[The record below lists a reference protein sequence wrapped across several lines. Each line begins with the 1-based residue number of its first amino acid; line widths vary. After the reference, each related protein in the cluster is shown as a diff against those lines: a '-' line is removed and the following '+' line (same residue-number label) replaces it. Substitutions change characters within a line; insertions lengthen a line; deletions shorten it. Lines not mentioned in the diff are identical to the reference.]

1 MESAYFPV
9 SSSLFLANIGLL
21 FLLIAD
27 TVPSSKPSLNLFLVS
42 LAILRILLNGFV
54 ALSLAIVAPS
64 EARPDNPRSWAYPKA
79 LPVLP
84 AFFDRVSPKFF
95 SGFRSSPSPLSDP
108 FPFPLPLARLNPFDP
123 FLNSIAPM
131 PNAEASW
138 P

>member
-42 LAILRILLNGFV
+42 LAISRILLNGFV

-64 EARPDNPRSWAYPKA
+64 EAKPDNPRS
-79 LPVLP
+79 
-84 AFFDRVSPKFF
+84 
-95 SGFRSSPSPLSDP
+95 
-108 FPFPLPLARLNPFDP
+108 
-123 FLNSIAPM
+123 
-131 PNAEASW
+131 
-138 P
+138 

>member
-1 MESAYFPV
+1 M
-9 SSSLFLANIGLL
+9 L

-42 LAILRILLNGFV
+42 LAISRILLNGFV

-64 EARPDNPRSWAYPKA
+64 EAKPDNPRSWAYPKA

-95 SGFRSSPSPLSDP
+95 SGFRSSPSPL
-108 FPFPLPLARLNPFDP
+108 PLARLNPFDP
-123 FLNSIAPM
+123 FLNSIAPI
-131 PNAEASW
+131 PKAEASC